1 MTLYPFEDGTPLTK
15 EFEAMYLGNEIN
27 KTVDIQREILDKML
41 EVRRTWFKLKRYW
54 KASGASKKRK
64 LIIYDAIIGSKLLYG
79 LETIHLTQAMSKKLD
94 AFQMHGIRRI
104 LQRSS
109 TFVDRG
115 NTNIAFPSRG
125 DRRNP

>member
-27 KTVDIQREILDKML
+27 KTVNIQLEILDKML
-41 EVRRTWFKLKRYW
+41 EVRRTWFKLKPYW

-64 LIIYDAIIGSKLLYG
+64 LIIYDAIIRSKLLYG

-104 LQRSS
+104 LQHSS
-109 TFVDRG
+109 TLVVE
-115 NTNIAFPSRG
+115 TQIKCY
-125 DRRNP
+125 